1 MKWGLQRV
9 PFPFSRRGLVSKVA
23 ALVCL
28 YMKIKVLFFASCR
41 DAVGHKSCDWEI
53 AEGYRVADL
62 QRELVAAYPQLAA
75 VQQVLSI
82 AVNAEYAGNHT
93 VLKAGDE
100 VALIPPVSG
109 G

>member
-1 MKWGLQRV
+1 
-9 PFPFSRRGLVSKVA
+9 
-23 ALVCL
+23 
-28 YMKIKVLFFASCR
+28 MKIKVLFFASCR
-41 DAVGHKSCDWEI
+41 DVVGHRSCDWEI
-53 AEGYRVADL
+53 EEGYRVADL
-62 QRELVAAYPQLAA
+62 QRGLVAAYPQLAA

-82 AVNAEYAGNHT
+82 AVNSEYVGNHT

>member
-1 MKWGLQRV
+1 MGPQKGPISFFCRG
-9 PFPFSRRGLVSKVA
+9 PFCKAA
-23 ALVCL
+23 ALL
-28 YMKIKVLFFASCR
+28 RLDMKIKVLFFASCR

-82 AVNAEYAGNHT
+82 AVNSEYAGNHT
-93 VLKAGDE
+93 ALKAGDE

>member
-1 MKWGLQRV
+1 
-9 PFPFSRRGLVSKVA
+9 
-23 ALVCL
+23 
-28 YMKIKVLFFASCR
+28 MKIRVLFFASCR
-41 DAVGHKSCDWEI
+41 DAVGHRSCDWEI
-53 AEGYRVADL
+53 SADYRVADL
-62 QRELVAAYPQLAA
+62 RRELVAAYPQLGA

-82 AVNAEYAGNHT
+82 AVNSEYAGNHT

>member
-1 MKWGLQRV
+1 MRLD
-9 PFPFSRRGLVSKVA
+9 
-23 ALVCL
+23 
-28 YMKIKVLFFASCR
+28 MKITVLFFASCR
-41 DAVGHKSCDWEI
+41 DAVGHRSCDWEI
-53 AEGYRVADL
+53 EEGYRVEDL

-82 AVNAEYAGNHT
+82 AVNAEYAGKHT

>member
-1 MKWGLQRV
+1 MKWGLNEGSHFLFLAIARC
-9 PFPFSRRGLVSKVA
+9 K
-23 ALVCL
+23 CL
-28 YMKIKVLFFASCR
+28 AMKIKVLFFASCR
-41 DAVGHKSCDWEI
+41 DAVGHKSCEWEI

-82 AVNAEYAGNHT
+82 AVNAEYAGSHT
-93 VLKAGDE
+93 ALKAGDE

>member
-1 MKWGLQRV
+1 MGPQKG
-9 PFPFSRRGLVSKVA
+9 PISFFSPRPVAKVA
-23 ALVCL
+23 ALL
-28 YMKIKVLFFASCR
+28 RLDMKIKVLFFASCR
-41 DAVGHKSCDWEI
+41 DAVGRRSCDWEI
-53 AEGYRVADL
+53 EEGYQVADL
-62 QRELVAAYPQLAA
+62 QRDLVAAYPQLAA

-82 AVNAEYAGNHT
+82 AVNSEYAGKHT

>member
-9 PFPFSRRGLVSKVA
+9 PFPFFRRGRSKVA
-23 ALVCL
+23 ALL
-28 YMKIKVLFFASCR
+28 RLAMKIKVLFFASCR

-53 AEGYRVADL
+53 AEGCRVADL

-75 VQQVLSI
+75 VQQMLSV
-82 AVNAEYAGNHT
+82 AVNAEYAGSHT

>member
-1 MKWGLQRV
+1 
-9 PFPFSRRGLVSKVA
+9 
-23 ALVCL
+23 
-28 YMKIKVLFFASCR
+28 MKIRVLFFASCR
-41 DAVGHKSCDWEI
+41 DAVGHKNCDWEI
-53 AEGYRVADL
+53 SQGYQVADL
-62 QRELVAAYPQLAA
+62 RRELVAAYPQLGA

-82 AVNAEYAGNHT
+82 AVNSEYAGNHT

>member
-1 MKWGLQRV
+1 MGPQKGPISFFCRG
-9 PFPFSRRGLVSKVA
+9 PFRKAA
-23 ALVCL
+23 ALL
-28 YMKIKVLFFASCR
+28 RLDMKIKVLFFASCR

-82 AVNAEYAGNHT
+82 AVNSEYAGNHT
-93 VLKAGDE
+93 ALKAGDE

>member
-1 MKWGLQRV
+1 MGPQKGPISFFCHGL
-9 PFPFSRRGLVSKVA
+9 LYKAA
-23 ALVCL
+23 ALL
-28 YMKIKVLFFASCR
+28 YLDMKIRVLFFASCR
-41 DAVGHKSCDWEI
+41 DAVGHRSCDWEI
-53 AEGYRVADL
+53 SAGYRVADL
-62 QRELVAAYPQLAA
+62 QRELVAAYPQLGA

-82 AVNAEYAGNHT
+82 AVNSEYAGKHT